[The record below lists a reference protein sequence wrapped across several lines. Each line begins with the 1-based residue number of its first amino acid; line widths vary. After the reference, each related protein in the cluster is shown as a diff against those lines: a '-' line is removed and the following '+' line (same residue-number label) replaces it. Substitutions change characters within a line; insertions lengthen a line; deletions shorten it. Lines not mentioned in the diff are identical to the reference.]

1 MPEEGCLVHNKPM
14 LVSFFESV
22 KYVGHLLPIS
32 FLRIFLGYYYLEQ
45 ALIKYRGDFLTRPR
59 IADQIAEWLPAS
71 HAPNWYKVFVSA
83 QVIPHWQTVAFI
95 ILGLEFAV
103 AVSYIAGYVVRPVA
117 LLGVLL
123 CLNMLFM
130 SGPGFEDFYKT
141 ILAVHVMM
149 AWVGAGR
156 CLGFDYYFFKRRRGI
171 WW

>member
-1 MPEEGCLVHNKPM
+1 MF
-14 LVSFFESV
+14 VSFFESV

-45 ALIKYRGDFLTRPR
+45 ALLKYRGDFLTRPR

-71 HAPNWYKVFVSA
+71 HAPNWFKVFASS
-83 QVIPHWQTVAFI
+83 QMIPNWQTVAFI

-103 AVSYIAGYVVRPVA
+103 AISYIIGYVVRPVA
-117 LLGVLL
+117 LLGILL
-123 CLNMLFM
+123 CLTMLFI
-130 SGPGFEDFYKT
+130 SGPAHEDLYKT
-141 ILAVHVMM
+141 FLAIHLIL

-156 CLGFDYYFFKRRRGI
+156 CLGFDYYYFKRRRGI